1 MNDLQKQKALEKLG
15 EEDLS
20 YYRLPML
27 DTSSEQYKKEKAF
40 KCHVWACK
48 MIEAFNLPYRV
59 LYDYFMEYGTEY
71 LKGYISAN
79 NGKICLLN
87 RCYPLPG
94 YEKSKL
100 IGVSCHADYIG
111 IQSGP
116 FKDDLT
122 SSNYDLR
129 FSITDESIN
138 AEIEAK
144 AAEQHQWDLST
155 QEGFEKWK
163 YFFAHFL
170 GKADLSNYS
179 CLDLFGKK
187 EATSADNKRLDCWKS
202 LQADYHFNP
211 DNYMKE
217 EPPYLPEY
225 EDKYTLWKFYWNDMN
240 LNDKD
245 LQL

>member
-1 MNDLQKQKALEKLG
+1 MNDLQRQKAIEKLG

-40 KCHVWACK
+40 KCHVWASK
-48 MIEAFNLPYRV
+48 MIEVFNLPYRV

-100 IGVSCHADYIG
+100 IGVSCQADYID

-155 QEGFEKWK
+155 AAGRKQWA
-163 YFFAHFL
+163 YYFAHFL